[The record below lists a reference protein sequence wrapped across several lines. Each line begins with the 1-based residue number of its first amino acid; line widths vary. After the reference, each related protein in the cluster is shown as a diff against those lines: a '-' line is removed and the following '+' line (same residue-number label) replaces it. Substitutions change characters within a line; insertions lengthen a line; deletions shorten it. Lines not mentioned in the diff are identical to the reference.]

1 MANLKDK
8 LYEGKGGAWL
18 SANGSPK
25 VAAQGSIQLGG
36 RTIALTFWFNNRGG
50 SAPHYNIT
58 VNEQK
63 TLHDDVVWFRS
74 LHPDA
79 YTNNALIDAARGRD
93 VVKVNIDSVC
103 PKHDPD
109 DDIPF

>member
-8 LYEGKGGAWL
+8 AYEGKGGAWI
-18 SANGSPK
+18 SGKGSPK
-25 VAAQGSIQLGG
+25 VHAQGSIQIGG
-36 RTIALTFWFNNRGG
+36 RVIALTLWYNNRGG
-50 SAPHYNIT
+50 TAPHYNIT

-74 LHPDA
+74 LHPDNF
-79 YTNNALIDAARGRD
+79 TNGAAPTMTGSN
-93 VVKVNIDSVC
+93 KPI
-103 PKHDPD
+103 PD